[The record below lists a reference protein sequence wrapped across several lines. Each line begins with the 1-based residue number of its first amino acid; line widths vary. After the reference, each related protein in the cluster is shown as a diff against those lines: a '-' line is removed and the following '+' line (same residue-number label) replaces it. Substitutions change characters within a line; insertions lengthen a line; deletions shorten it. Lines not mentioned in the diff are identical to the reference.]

1 MRNYSFILILIALF
15 SSCTTLDVF
24 EKTKTFSTHEWSA
37 KETPTFTFEIKDT
50 NSAYNIYYV
59 LRHEDAYH
67 YKNIWVNINM
77 KAPDTTIS
85 FRREFIL
92 ADNTKWLGTA
102 MSDIIEHRAT
112 FNPVATKLKKGT
124 YTFTLQQDMREE
136 PLEYIL
142 ATGIR
147 VEKAK

>member
-1 MRNYSFILILIALF
+1 
-15 SSCTTLDVF
+15 VF
-24 EKTKTFSTHEWSA
+24 EKTKIFSTHEWSA

-59 LRHEDAYH
+59 LRHEDAYR
-67 YKNIWVNINM
+67 YKNIWVNISM
-77 KAPDTTIS
+77 KAPDTSIN

-136 PLEYIL
+136 PLQYIL